1 MPLFAYNITGA
12 PVTLQAGTPVVVLP
26 GCVAPPAR
34 GPAYNVTSE
43 LRPDPA
49 VDPVNGKAGGVG
61 FGGFTA
67 LQSQLT
73 ANQIEL
79 EWTSDAEYLTT
90 GLVIGGPAPGPHGL
104 TDPLLHTVSG
114 LTLNHA
120 LLATSATGF
129 AFGQPQHANLGGVSA
144 NQHHN
149 QSHVLSGAD
158 HTEAGLTIGNV
169 LVATGTTTFGW
180 ALVPTPVYS
189 DFTRPAANTVPAGT
203 QIFNTDEGAN
213 GGPNWSN
220 GTSWVDALGN
230 LT

>member
-12 PVTLQAGTPVVVLP
+12 PVTLAAGTPTIILP

-43 LRPDPA
+43 LRPDLA

-61 FGGFTA
+61 FSGFTA
-67 LQSQLT
+67 LQAQLT

-90 GLVIGGPAPGPHGL
+90 GLVIGGPAPGPHPLVGL
-104 TDPLLHTVSG
+104 PHTASG
-114 LTLNHA
+114 LTSTHVLR
-120 LLATSATGF
+120 ATSPTAF
-129 AFGQPQHANLGGVSA
+129 AFGQPQHADLGGVSA

-149 QSHVLSGAD
+149 QSHVLSGGD

-169 LVATGTTTFGW
+169 LVATGATTFGW
-180 ALVPTPVYS
+180 GLVPTPVYS
-189 DFTRPAANTVPAGT
+189 DVTRPAANTVPAGT

-213 GGPNWSN
+213 GAPNWSN
-220 GTSWVDALGN
+220 GTSWVDAVGN